1 MPIAEMVDNRQANI
15 SRRTLLERIGRA
27 VKLFSFAAL
36 LLPAVRFLSFAI
48 PGRPKLV
55 QVNKILKKGGFI
67 IEADFVIFDTDSK
80 PIAVSRKCTHLGC
93 TLNYH
98 EIEKMLI
105 CPCHRSKFDIYG
117 KRLDGPARRDL
128 DTYAISEI
136 GEEKTE
142 GYIVSIIT

>member
-1 MPIAEMVDNRQANI
+1 MVEKKQQNI
-15 SRRTLLERIGRA
+15 SRRTVLARMTRA
-27 VKLFSFAAL
+27 IKFLSFAVV
-36 LLPAVRFLSFAI
+36 LLPLERFLSFAI
-48 PGRPKLV
+48 PSRPKLV
-55 QVNKILKKGGFI
+55 EVSKTLKKGGFI
-67 IEADFVIFDTDSK
+67 IEADFIIFDTGSN

-117 KRLDGPARRDL
+117 KRLDGPARRNL
-128 DTYAISEI
+128 DTYTISAI
-136 GEEKTE
+136 GEGKTE